1 LNERTLVL
9 VKPDG
14 VQRGLIGEVVT
25 RFERKG
31 LRVVALK
38 LLRMDMDMAGR
49 LYAEHAEKP
58 FFNDLAAFITSGPL
72 VAMVLEAPRVVAS
85 VRQMM
90 GATDPTESAPGTI
103 RGDHGLTVG
112 MNIVHGSDSISRAQE
127 EIDFFFKTEEILD
140 YRRDLERWIVEG

>member
-1 LNERTLVL
+1 MNERTLVL

-14 VQRGLIGEVVT
+14 VQRGLVGEVVT

-58 FFNDLAAFITSGPL
+58 FFNDVAAFITSGPL
-72 VAMVLEAPRVVAS
+72 VAMVLEAPRVVGL

-90 GATDPTESAPGTI
+90 GATDPANATTGTI
-103 RGDHGLTVG
+103 RGDFGLTVG
-112 MNIVHGSDSISRAQE
+112 MNVVHGSDSVERAEQE
-127 EIDFFFKTEEILD
+127 IAFFFQTEEVLD